1 MYHIKEISEK
11 LKIPANA
18 IRFYEKKGLLKPE
31 RGKSGYREY
40 TLEDMN
46 RLEQIQL
53 YRKMDFSIEAIRELL
68 AYGETEGKEKQ
79 QRLLEQ
85 YVLQYNLLN
94 QHIHVMTQVRNAL
107 GESVEELLKE
117 KPDEEKILNQM
128 EQTVTKIDVANGWRD
143 NWDFDNWASNY
154 DRDIRTEATGLD
166 FYKNYD
172 EVLRFTAE
180 KAAGKK
186 IVEIGI
192 GTGNL
197 AKVIREK
204 YMSLETY
211 IGVDQS
217 VNMLKEAKKKCQ
229 GVTLRLGDFLKL
241 PLESASYDCVV
252 TSYAFHH
259 CNQQEKELAIAEM
272 DRILSAGGRIVITD
286 LMFWNQQ
293 ARDAFV
299 QQASVR
305 EKEDLEDEYFGNVV
319 ELTNTFEKY
328 GYQCET
334 KQIDKLIW
342 CIVAK
347 K

>member
-1 MYHIKEISEK
+1 MYHIKEVSEK

-18 IRFYEKKGLLKPE
+18 IRFYEKKGLLKPK

-40 TLEDMN
+40 SLEDMN

-68 AYGETEGKEKQ
+68 AYGEKEGEAKQ
-79 QRLLEQ
+79 QKLLEQ

-94 QHIHVMTQVRNAL
+94 RHIHVMMQARKAL

-117 KPDEEKILNQM
+117 EPDEKKILAQM
-128 EQTVTKIDVANGWRD
+128 EQTATIIDVANGWKD
-143 NWDFDNWASNY
+143 KWDFDHWASNY
-154 DRDIRTEATGLD
+154 DKDIRTEATGLD
-166 FYKNYD
+166 FYRNYD
-172 EVLRFTAE
+172 EVLRCTAE
-180 KAAGKK
+180 KVTGKK

-197 AKVIREK
+197 ANVIWEK
-204 YMSLETY
+204 HIDLEIY

-229 GVTLRLGDFLKL
+229 SVILRLGDFLKL
-241 PLESASYDCVV
+241 PLESASCDCVV

-259 CNQQEKELAIAEM
+259 CNLQEKELAIAEM
-272 DRILSAGGRIVITD
+272 DRILRADGSIVVTD

-293 ARDAFV
+293 AREAFV
-299 QQASVR
+299 EQANVR

-319 ELTNTFEKY
+319 ELTAIFEKY
-328 GYQCET
+328 GYRCET
-334 KQIDKLIW
+334 QQMDKLIW
-342 CIVAK
+342 CVVAK